1 MIINKMFKNILHYP
15 KYFHGYIGYRLGMI
29 VVICLCIGVLDS
41 FGLAMFLPLLQ
52 VVDSS
57 GEVDVEGLGDFAF
70 LVDTFAV
77 IGLELN
83 LLSILSLIL
92 IFFILK
98 GVVIYFGNSYKVIT
112 QQYFVKKIRLN
123 LLELLS
129 TFKYQSFLSTD
140 PGTIQNTMSGE
151 VARLSLSLNY
161 YLSIVQYLIMGSV
174 YIAFAILINA
184 KFAIMIALGG
194 FLTNFLF
201 ARVYDYT
208 KKESKDL
215 TGYANVYQGL
225 LIQLITNFKYL
236 KATGR
241 IHNYKETVGAKI
253 LDIERSNG
261 RLGKLN
267 AFVSAIREP
276 SIILVVVLSILAE
289 VLFFGNPVSS
299 LLISL
304 LFFYRA
310 LTAFM
315 SVQNFYNQFLGTS
328 GSMENM
334 TNFQETLSQ
343 KQDNPDIFENSEILR
358 NIEIRKGTLA
368 FGQVEV
374 IKNFSL
380 EIKTKEVIALIG
392 ESGSGKSSIL
402 NVLTGLYILNQGE
415 LLVDGVPVAGKNM
428 GAIQNRIGYI
438 TQEPVIFEG
447 SIFENVSFWS
457 PKTTENLERF
467 QEVLRITQLY
477 DLVDSLEHK
486 EDTILGSAGIA
497 LSGGQLQRISIARE
511 LFKEVDLL
519 VMDEATSALD
529 SQTESNLQQ
538 SIDALKGKYTI
549 VIVAHRLAT
558 IKNVDHIYVLSKGQ
572 IVDSGTYDELISKS
586 PVFRDMVSLQKL

>member
-1 MIINKMFKNILHYP
+1 
-15 KYFHGYIGYRLGMI
+15 MI
-29 VVICLCIGVLDS
+29 VAICLCVGVLDS

-52 VVDSS
+52 VVNSS
-57 GEVDVEGLGDFAF
+57 GKVDVEGLGDLVF
-70 LVDTFAV
+70 LVDAFAV
-77 IGLELN
+77 IGLEIN

-92 IFFILK
+92 IFFVLK

-123 LLELLS
+123 LLKLLS
-129 TFKYQSFLSTD
+129 TFNYQSFLSTD

-161 YLSIVQYLIMGSV
+161 YLSIVQYVIMGTV

-184 KFAIMIALGG
+184 KFAIMIAVGG
-194 FLTNFLF
+194 ALTNFLF
-201 ARVYDYT
+201 ARVYEHT

-241 IHNYKETVGAKI
+241 IHDYKETVGAKV
-253 LDIERSNG
+253 LDIEKSNG

-267 AFVSAIREP
+267 AFVSSIREP
-276 SIILVVVLSILAE
+276 AIILVVVLSILVE

-334 TNFQETLSQ
+334 TNFQASLSRQ
-343 KQDNPDIFENSEILR
+343 QDNPVVFEKSEI
-358 NIEIRKGTLA
+358 NEKIEIQKGSLV

-374 IKNFSL
+374 IKNVSL
-380 EIKTKEVIALIG
+380 EIKAKEVIALIG

-402 NVLTGLYILNQGE
+402 NLLTGLYILNEGK
-415 LLVDGVPVAGKNM
+415 LLIDGVPVAGKNM
-428 GAIQNRIGYI
+428 GAIQSRIGYI

-447 SIFENVSFWS
+447 TVFENVSFWS
-457 PKTTENLERF
+457 PKTAENVERF

-477 DLVDSLEHK
+477 DLIESLEHK

-511 LFKEVDLL
+511 LFKEIDLL

-529 SQTESNLQQ
+529 SQTERNLQQ

-558 IKNVDHIYVLSKGQ
+558 IKNVDRIYVLSKGQ
-572 IVDSGTYDELISKS
+572 IVDSGTYDELIAEST
-586 PVFRDMVSLQKL
+586 VFRDMVSLQKL

>member
-1 MIINKMFKNILHYP
+1 MLLNKMFKKILHYP
-15 KYFHGYIGYRLGMI
+15 KYFHGYIGHRLVMI
-29 VVICLCIGVLDS
+29 VAICLCVGVLDS

-52 VVDSS
+52 VVNSS
-57 GEVDVEGLGDFAF
+57 GKVDVEGLGDLVF
-70 LVDTFAV
+70 LVDAFAV
-77 IGLELN
+77 IGLEIN

-92 IFFILK
+92 IFFVLK

-123 LLELLS
+123 LLKLLS
-129 TFKYQSFLSTD
+129 TFNYQSFLSTD

-161 YLSIVQYLIMGSV
+161 YLSIVQYVIMGTV

-184 KFAIMIALGG
+184 KFAIMIAVGG
-194 FLTNFLF
+194 ALTNFLF
-201 ARVYDYT
+201 ARVYEHT

-241 IHNYKETVGAKI
+241 IHDYKETVGAKV
-253 LDIERSNG
+253 LDIEKSNG

-267 AFVSAIREP
+267 AFVSSIREP
-276 SIILVVVLSILAE
+276 AIILVVVLSILVE

-334 TNFQETLSQ
+334 TNFQASLSRQ
-343 KQDNPDIFENSEILR
+343 QDNPVVFEKSEI
-358 NIEIRKGTLA
+358 NEKIEIQKGSLV

-374 IKNFSL
+374 IKNVSL
-380 EIKTKEVIALIG
+380 EIKAKEVIALIG

-402 NVLTGLYILNQGE
+402 NLLTGLYILNEGK
-415 LLVDGVPVAGKNM
+415 LLIDGVPVAGKNM
-428 GAIQNRIGYI
+428 GAIQSRIGYI

-447 SIFENVSFWS
+447 TVFENVSFWS
-457 PKTTENLERF
+457 PKTAENVERF

-477 DLVDSLEHK
+477 DLIESLEHK

-511 LFKEVDLL
+511 LFKEIDLL

-529 SQTESNLQQ
+529 SQTERNLQQ

-558 IKNVDHIYVLSKGQ
+558 IKNVDRIYVLSKGQ
-572 IVDSGTYDELISKS
+572 IVDSGTYDELIAEST
-586 PVFRDMVSLQKL
+586 VFRDMVSLQKL